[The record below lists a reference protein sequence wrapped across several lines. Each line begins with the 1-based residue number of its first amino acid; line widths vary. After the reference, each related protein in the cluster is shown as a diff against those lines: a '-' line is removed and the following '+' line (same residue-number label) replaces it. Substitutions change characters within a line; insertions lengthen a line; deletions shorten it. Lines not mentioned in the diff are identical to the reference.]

1 MVLSTNTPTL
11 MDSEERNAP
20 WNQPEPQELEVTVS
34 ITLSKTVKIKV
45 DMEFTDTDFDLESE
59 VREQVILPNSKG
71 ENFTDWNED
80 DFNVIVE

>member
-1 MVLSTNTPTL
+1 

-45 DMEFTDTDFDLESE
+45 DTEFSEDYADYDLESE
-59 VREQVILPNSKG
+59 VRSQVTLPNSKG

-80 DFNVIVE
+80 EFNVIIE